1 MTRRPRFYLVFMV
14 TLTLLACS
22 TTSLIPSS
30 TPTRA
35 PTRPVT
41 TVPTL
46 AASPR
51 EATPLAEAGDL
62 PALYEQVSGGVVAI
76 QAFSAT
82 GLSQGSGFVFD
93 GVGHVVTNHHV
104 ISGADRIE
112 VDFPSG
118 DKVWATLVGADDNVD
133 LAVLLAP
140 VRPEALRPLP
150 LGDSSQVRVGETVV
164 AIGNPFGLAGTMTG
178 GIISGLGRTLDSERA
193 APGGGFFSSGAI
205 IQTDAAINPGNSG
218 GPLVNLRGEVIGVNR
233 AILTESFTVAGSPAN
248 SGVGFAVPINLVRRV
263 VEAIIESGRY
273 EHPYLGISS
282 LPSLDLETVE
292 LLNLPRATGA
302 YVTAVTPG
310 SPADRAGIRGAR
322 RSTTPGQ
329 LGPGGDLIIAID
341 GIPVREF
348 GDLLS
353 YLVTSTEVGQTVV
366 LTVIRD
372 GDELEVPVTIGARP

>member
-1 MTRRPRFYLVFMV
+1 MTRRPRFLLVFV
-14 TLTLLACS
+14 VPLTLLACS
-22 TTSLIPSS
+22 TTSLTPSP

-35 PTRPVT
+35 PTGPVT

-46 AASPR
+46 APSPR
-51 EATPLAEAGDL
+51 QATPLAEAGDL

-76 QAFSAT
+76 QAFSAS

-164 AIGNPFGLAGTMTG
+164 AIGNPFGLAGTMTV

-218 GPLVNLRGEVIGVNR
+218 GPLLDSQGRVIGVNT
-233 AILTESFTVAGSPAN
+233 AIRSLSGTN
-248 SGVGFAVPINLVRRV
+248 SGVGFAVPVDIVRRV
-263 VEAIIESGRY
+263 VPELIAHGRY
-273 EHPYLGISS
+273 RHTWLGVRGRTIT
-282 LPSLDLETVE
+282 PEMVE
-292 LLNLPRATGA
+292 AMNLPVDTGVLIA
-302 YVTAVTPG
+302 QVE
-310 SPADRAGIRGAR
+310 
-322 RSTTPGQ
+322 
-329 LGPGGDLIIAID
+329 PGGPAEKAGLRGGDRQVIVSGIPMQAGGDIVIAINDRQVKRFEDLINYLASFTS
-341 GIPVREF
+341 V
-348 GDLLS
+348 GDR
-353 YLVTSTEVGQTVV
+353 VT
-366 LTVIRD
+366 LTVMRD
-372 GDELEVPVTIGARP
+372 GKQLEIDVKLEERPTE